1 MLFNQGRVSEIIAV
15 TLTDGHF
22 IGRSGDSSG
31 EFGEVNSSGDF
42 IHTVVECVFVDA
54 DHKTECFLCFS
65 NLLFRDLC
73 IITVI
78 TLLEHSSQRHGI
90 PHNQLNTYREFNSM
104 QGDRF
109 VRDYDMIQHVII
121 IADISNLRR
130 TYS

>member
-1 MLFNQGRVSEIIAV
+1 MHCDLDISTQHKRVIQLGYGNTTFWIHGHFHLVQKTLMLFNQGRVSEIIAV

-78 TLLEHSSQRHGI
+78 T
-90 PHNQLNTYREFNSM
+90 
-104 QGDRF
+104 
-109 VRDYDMIQHVII
+109 
-121 IADISNLRR
+121 
-130 TYS
+130 